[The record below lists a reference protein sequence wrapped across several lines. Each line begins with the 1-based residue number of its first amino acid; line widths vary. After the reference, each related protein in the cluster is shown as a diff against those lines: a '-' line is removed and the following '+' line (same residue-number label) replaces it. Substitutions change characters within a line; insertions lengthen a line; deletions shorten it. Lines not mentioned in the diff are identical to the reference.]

1 MSVQVKICGLKRPQ
15 DIRAVNEAKSDY
27 AGFVFFEKSKR
38 NISFETAR
46 ELLPLLDSDIQSV
59 AVCVSPDA
67 ALVRNIS
74 GLGFD
79 IIQIHGEIS
88 PEILD
93 QIQTPVWQAVNL
105 KNGMDP
111 DLILSHPKICA
122 YVVDGAEYGGGK
134 TFGWDENLCRNQ
146 DSKEDCSIIRNNE
159 EYGGGKTFGLDAISG
174 KESSSDDKRNVI
186 TGDIRTILHG
196 KKFILAG
203 GLNIDNVAEGIALFH
218 PDIVDVSSGVETDG
232 VKDSTLIHRFVRKVR
247 DNS

>member
-1 MSVQVKICGLKRPQ
+1 TS
-15 DIRAVNEAKSDY
+15 
-27 AGFVFFEKSKR
+27 
-38 NISFETAR
+38 R
-46 ELLPLLDSDIQSV
+46 ELLPLLYSDIQSV
-59 AVCVSPDA
+59 AVCVSQDA

-122 YVVDGAEYGGGK
+122 YVVDGA
-134 TFGWDENLCRNQ
+134 
-146 DSKEDCSIIRNNE
+146 